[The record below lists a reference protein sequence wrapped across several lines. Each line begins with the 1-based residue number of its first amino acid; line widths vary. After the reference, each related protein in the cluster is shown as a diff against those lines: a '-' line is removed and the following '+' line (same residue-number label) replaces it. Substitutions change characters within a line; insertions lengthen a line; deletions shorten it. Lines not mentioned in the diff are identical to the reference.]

1 MRSASCYTDLR
12 RTVAYAKNRKVNYP
26 GNVAKNWE
34 ILQAALPCNPNF
46 DVQNYVIPVCS
57 GPTNC
62 LAPPPPVAPI
72 PLVFT
77 LRDPSIAP
85 TDPGAGYL
93 TYVAGTL
100 PTYTFRISSTTNNSD
115 NASTLLGSIL
125 LGTIITVSETNS
137 PGVSFQIRLTAKT
150 NQTTYWQYT
159 VTLLSAIPGSVA
171 FGDLLTLTYI

>member
-46 DVQNYVIPVCS
+46 DVQNYVIPVCN

-62 LAPPPPVAPI
+62 LAPPPPVTPI
-72 PLVFT
+72 SLVFT
-77 LRDPSIAP
+77 LQDPSLAP
-85 TDPGAGYL
+85 NNPGAGFM
-93 TYVAGTL
+93 TYVPATL
-100 PTYTFRISSTTNNSD
+100 PTYTFKISNITNNSD
-115 NASTLLGSIL
+115 NASTLLGSIF
-125 LGTIITVSETNS
+125 LGTILTVSKTSS

-150 NQTTYWQYT
+150 DQTTYWQYT
-159 VTLLSAIPGSVA
+159 VTLLSSIPVSVLY
-171 FGDLLTLTYI
+171 GDLLTLTYI